1 MQALEALRA
10 WCVAHPSEVAAL
22 AYAALNLLVALVPL
36 KHHTHPLFGL
46 ALRALT
52 RLAALTP
59 PDAAGTLKAPG
70 AGVKKA
76 GTP

>member
-1 MQALEALRA
+1 MQSIEALRA
-10 WCVAHPSEVAAL
+10 WCAEHPSEVAAL

-36 KHHTHPLFGL
+36 RYHAHPLYGL
-46 ALRALT
+46 VLRALT
-52 RLAALTP
+52 RIAAFTP

-76 GTP
+76 GTK